1 MSSAKRYPLILHTS
15 SSCHETHL
23 LCYTEIVRATQR
35 SICRRVYKQSWRKSR
50 LFGGE
55 FFTRRKNHVPRRW
68 VLRQR
73 KQGRDAYGG
82 SQGAHKGRPYYGR
95 GFVQF
100 KDFHV
105 KSNVLQVK
113 ISYFT

>member
-1 MSSAKRYPLILHTS
+1 
-15 SSCHETHL
+15 
-23 LCYTEIVRATQR
+23 
-35 SICRRVYKQSWRKSR
+35 
-50 LFGGE
+50 
-55 FFTRRKNHVPRRW
+55 